1 MQETSKKKKKIVKIE
16 SIHLYQIYFHSIPI
30 AQQRRGSVEDLMYN
44 VDIDGSSLLH
54 LATNSGVLGV
64 STTV

>member
-1 MQETSKKKKKIVKIE
+1 MQETSKKKKSKNREYSPVSKF
-16 SIHLYQIYFHSIPI
+16 YFHSIPI
-30 AQQRRGSVEDLMYN
+30 AQQRQGSVEDLMYN